1 MTRALAR
8 LLATTAFALGLVFAL
23 VLDGPLGRPAAA
35 AEPLLVSPAWLA
47 ARLGAPELRVVD
59 MSSYATAYRM
69 GHVPGA
75 VYLSVNDARIA
86 VPAGG
91 YRMPGPDEAARL
103 LGGLGIARD
112 SMVVIYD
119 DAGGVN
125 ASRLFFTLDAL
136 GHRHAA
142 ILDGGSQR
150 WRAEGRPWTPDLPLV
165 PTTTYVPE
173 PRAGRVVTAE
183 WIRDR
188 LGRPDV
194 VIVDA
199 RTPEEF
205 AGRDVRARRGGHI
218 PGAVNIDWRRNLRPD
233 GTFKSREDLAAMY
246 AAAGVTPDKN
256 VVTYCQTQ
264 HRATHTYF
272 VLRLLG
278 YPRVTGYDRSWA
290 EWGNRDDLP
299 VARP

>member
-1 MTRALAR
+1 MPGSRWTSRR
-8 LLATTAFALGLVFAL
+8 GAFIAAL
-23 VLDGPLGRPAAA
+23 VLAIVMGGPLARPAVADD
-35 AEPLLVSPAWLA
+35 PLLVSTAWLA
-47 ARLGAPELRVVD
+47 ARLGSPGLRIVD

-75 VYLSVNDARIA
+75 VYLSVNDARMA

-91 YRMPGPDEAARL
+91 YRLPTAEEASRL
-103 LGGLGIARD
+103 LGALGIARD
-112 SMVVIYD
+112 TAVVIYD

-136 GHRHAA
+136 GHRRAA

-150 WRAEGRPWTPDLPLV
+150 WRAEGRPWTPDAPV
-165 PTTTYVPE
+165 VAPATYVPE
-173 PRAGRVVTAE
+173 PQPGRVVTAE

-194 VIVDA
+194 AIVDA

-205 AGRDVRARRGGHI
+205 AGREVRARRGGHI

-233 GTFKSREDLAAMY
+233 GTFKSREELAALY
-246 AAAGVTPDKN
+246 AGLGVTPDKS